1 MEISGIIHR
10 CWNVLSH
17 KPSHFQYSL
26 KLDLLNHDQQNSHIH
41 ILTRL
46 LYSIRF
52 CFLSFQNISEERM
65 STPTKEYIEKLEKL
79 KREGET
85 LNDVTKRIVETYEE
99 LMDYID
105 EKWEKLQ
112 RDKEKFIDL
121 EDYASL
127 RGL

>member
-1 MEISGIIHR
+1 MVTIT
-10 CWNVLSH
+10 
-17 KPSHFQYSL
+17 
-26 KLDLLNHDQQNSHIH
+26 LN
-41 ILTRL
+41 
-46 LYSIRF
+46 
-52 CFLSFQNISEERM
+52 SEVA
-65 STPTKEYIEKLEKL
+65 EKLEKL

-85 LNDVTKRIVETYEE
+85 LNDVIKRIVETYEE

-121 EDYASL
+121 EDYASS